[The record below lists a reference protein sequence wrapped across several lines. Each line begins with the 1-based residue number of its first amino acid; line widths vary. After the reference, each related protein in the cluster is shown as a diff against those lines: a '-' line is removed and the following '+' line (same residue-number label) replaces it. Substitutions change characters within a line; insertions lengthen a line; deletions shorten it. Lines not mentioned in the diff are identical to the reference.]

1 MVKQFIVHL
10 MSLSGVVTHVVN
22 CANKESAQHICEGIF
37 SDARVI
43 DITEVS

>member
-1 MVKQFIVHL
+1 MIKQFIVHL
-10 MSLSGVVTHVVN
+10 MRSSEVITHVVN